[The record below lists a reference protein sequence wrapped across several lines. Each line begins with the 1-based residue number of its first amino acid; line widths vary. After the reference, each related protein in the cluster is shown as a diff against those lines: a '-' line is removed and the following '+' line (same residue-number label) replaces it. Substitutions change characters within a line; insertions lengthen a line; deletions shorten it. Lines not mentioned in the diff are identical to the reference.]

1 MQITVE
7 KAGAVTEHEADL
19 AIEIRSESSIMIQLR
34 GDHRK
39 LSAIAAD
46 FEDAEEI
53 RSDDGRAWEGY
64 GNVIVAYRMDAETV
78 QVRITE

>member
-1 MQITVE
+1 MQITVK
-7 KAGAVTEHEADL
+7 KAGTLTEHEADL
-19 AIEIRSESSIMIQLR
+19 AIEIRSERSVMIQLR

-39 LSAIAAD
+39 LSTIAAD
-46 FEDAEEI
+46 FEEADEI